1 MFDLETNI
9 SIPLALYLVAVA
21 KVTSHSFFTRK
32 FMDWKN
38 MRNKGL

>member
-21 KVTSHSFFTRK
+21 KVTSHHFLHANSWIGK
-32 FMDWKN
+32 I
-38 MRNKGL
+38 